1 MKTVSLFEKFMRS
14 RDGQFALLMAIL
26 SIPLLAAVGIAIDYS
41 YAVQTR
47 VRLRDANDSAAL
59 YAAIE
64 YKKHGVLPADDR
76 VLAYLSTN
84 FARPQADGDA
94 AIVKISVKDNV
105 LTLDSHAEVPVFIM
119 GIFGHDRTDIAVTS
133 SVTVGDDTMLEIALA
148 LDTTHSMTKLT
159 GISSLKIDPDGT
171 LLPPDILDVRRID
184 ALKVA
189 ALRFTN
195 TFLNAPDL
203 KDRSRIAIVPFAR
216 YVNVGLGN
224 RHAPWLSVPPDTGA
238 TGEQCYKYYEITG
251 YGACQPYTWYYDGVP
266 VSGTWCPPVY
276 GSNYTEQC
284 TPTGGE
290 TWSGC
295 VGSRNEPLNL
305 TEAFGGAK
313 FQGLMNTSCNSEV
326 LPLTGNAVTVAN
338 HISSLWTND
347 YTYIPEGVMWGW
359 RMLTKAQ
366 PFTEVRSPEPDKKVR
381 RILIVMTDG
390 ENQAMADIPAAPTH
404 HVLSPDI
411 NVTPQAQYDAD
422 VAKANEWTLEACG
435 SVKADDVELYTISFG
450 SDVTAASKQMLK
462 NCASDP
468 KHYYDAADAS
478 KLIEAFDEIAY
489 RMTRI
494 YLSN

>member
-1 MKTVSLFEKFMRS
+1 MRLSSLLEKFARS
-14 RDGQFALLMAIL
+14 RDGQYALLMSIL
-26 SIPLLAAVGIAIDYS
+26 SLPLLAAVGIAIDYS
-41 YAVQTR
+41 YAVQAR
-47 VRLRDANDSAAL
+47 VRLRAANDSAAL
-59 YAAIE
+59 YAAVE
-64 YKKHGVLPADDR
+64 YKKHGVLPSQDR
-76 VLAYLSTN
+76 VLSYLATN
-84 FARPQADGDA
+84 FDRPAGDGDP
-94 AIVKISVKDNV
+94 AIVKMSVKDNV

-119 GIFGHDRTDIAVTS
+119 GIFGHDRTDIGTTS
-133 SVTVGDDTMLEIALA
+133 SVTIGDDTQLEISLA
-148 LDTTHSMTKLT
+148 LDTTHSMTQLT
-159 GISSLKIDPDGT
+159 GVSSIKIDPDGT

-189 ALRFTN
+189 ALRFN
-195 TFLNAPDL
+195 NSFLNDPDL

-216 YVNVGLGN
+216 YVNVGIAN
-224 RHAPWLSVPPDTGA
+224 RNAPWLSVPKDSGA
-238 TGEQCYKYYEITG
+238 TGNQCTKYYEITG
-251 YGACQPYTWYYDGVP
+251 YGACEPYTWYYDGVP
-266 VSGTWCPPVY
+266 ISGTWCPPVY

-305 TEAFGGAK
+305 KEAFSGVK
-313 FQGLMNTSCNSEV
+313 FQGLMNTWCNSEI
-326 LPLTGNAVTVAN
+326 LPLTDDAVKVAN

-366 PFTEVRSPEPDKKVR
+366 PFNDVKSPTPDEKVR

-390 ENQAMADIPAAPTH
+390 ENQAMADIPGAPTH

-411 NVTPQAQYDAD
+411 NVTPKAQYDSD
-422 VAKANEWTLEACG
+422 VLKANQWTLEACG
-435 SVKADDVELYTISFG
+435 GAKDDDVELYTISFG
-450 SDVTAASKQMLK
+450 SDVTPASKQMLK

-468 KHYYDAADAS
+468 EHYYDASDAA
-478 KLIEAFDEIAY
+478 KLVEAFDEIAY
-489 RMTRI
+489 RLTRT